1 MFFRLFRILLVSFSL
16 AAATTLAT
24 SPMTA
29 NEAEAA
35 KSKGKKKKS
44 GKRLSANRYYTM
56 RPFTL
61 PLMQNGQVMEQ
72 FTIVIAMEL
81 GYEDARSD
89 VHRMIPRFRNEMY
102 KTLYSLVTFR
112 RRGSALP
119 EIEIFKKRLLKVAQ
133 RVSSKRMIKNLL
145 IQQAFKRDIR

>member
-1 MFFRLFRILLVSFSL
+1 MILRLLQVLTLSLSL
-16 AAATTLAT
+16 AAVSTLVTTPFT
-24 SPMTA
+24 S
-29 NEAEAA
+29 NEAVAA
-35 KSKGKKKKS
+35 KAKDKNPKG
-44 GKRLSANRYYTM
+44 GKRLSANRYYTL

-81 GYEDARSD
+81 TYEDARSD
-89 VHRMIPRFRNEMY
+89 VHRMVPRFRNEMY

-112 RRGSALP
+112 RRGSGLP
-119 EIEIFKKRLLKVAQ
+119 DIEIFKKRLLQVAH
-133 RVSSKRMIKNLL
+133 RVASKKLIKNLL

>member
-1 MFFRLFRILLVSFSL
+1 MFLRLFQILTLSLSL
-16 AAATTLAT
+16 AAISTLAT
-24 SPMTA
+24 APFVS
-29 NEAEAA
+29 NEAIAA
-35 KSKGKKKKS
+35 KAKEKKPKS

-61 PLMQNGQVMEQ
+61 PVMQNGEIMEQ

-81 GYEDARSD
+81 EYEDARSD
-89 VHRMIPRFRNEMY
+89 IHRMVPRFRNEMY

-112 RRGSALP
+112 RRGSELP
-119 EIEIFKKRLLKVAQ
+119 DIEIFKKRLLQVAH
-133 RVSSKRMIKNLL
+133 RVGSKKLIKNLL

>member
-1 MFFRLFRILLVSFSL
+1 MKFRFLPIFVAALSLSAISTFVTMPFVS
-16 AAATTLAT
+16 
-24 SPMTA
+24 
-29 NEAEAA
+29 NEAVA
-35 KSKGKKKKS
+35 SNPKGKKPKG

-61 PLMQNGQVMEQ
+61 PLMQNGVVQEQ

-81 GYEDARSD
+81 GFEDARSD

-112 RRGSALP
+112 RRGSSLP
-119 EIEIFKKRLLKVAQ
+119 EIEIFKKRLLQVAH
-133 RVSSKRMIKNLL
+133 RVASKKLIKNLL